1 MSSPMRGVFEAAL
14 AEEGVPTP
22 ANIIETTSIQA
33 TLQLLQTSDSLA
45 VLPRSVLRRPLEG
58 GQYVILNRVIGKPLD
73 YYGIVS
79 RRGEVLPSAAQELI
93 GYLREEARKDHYP
106 SRGEEA
112 VASVL

>member
-1 MSSPMRGVFEAAL
+1 LSSPMRGVFEAAL

-22 ANIIETTSIQA
+22 TNIVETTSIQA

-58 GQYVILNRVIGKPLD
+58 GQYVTLNRVIGKPLD

-79 RRGEVLPSAAQELI
+79 RRGEMLPPAAQELI
-93 GYLREEARKDHYP
+93 GYLREEARKDSHP
-106 SRGEEA
+106 RRDDEV